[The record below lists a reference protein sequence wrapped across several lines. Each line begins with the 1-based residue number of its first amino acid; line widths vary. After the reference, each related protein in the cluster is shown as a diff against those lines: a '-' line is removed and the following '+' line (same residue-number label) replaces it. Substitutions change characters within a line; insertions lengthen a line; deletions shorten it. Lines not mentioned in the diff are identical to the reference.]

1 MGSTIHSCFNNSHTI
16 AILHTLEY
24 KTTQKMRI
32 ILVSLISV
40 VTGGGVLSAN
50 ETNADYKYL
59 FDGCCRGKAKPVR
72 AAGDMSHAKC
82 AAECKKEPTCIAI
95 ETAGWNKK
103 SGQYGSCY
111 LFKDSGKKEI
121 TNGGCNTSG
130 DKKCFEKIDEKE
142 EEEEEK

>member
-1 MGSTIHSCFNNSHTI
+1 MGPEYHFVLL
-16 AILHTLEY
+16 AIYSSLLY
-24 KTTQKMRI
+24 FI
-32 ILVSLISV
+32 SNLIL
-40 VTGGGVLSAN
+40 
-50 ETNADYKYL
+50 ADYKYL

-72 AAGDMSHAKC
+72 AAGDMTHAKC
-82 AAECKKEPTCIAI
+82 AAECEKDSKCIAI

-130 DKKCFEKIDEKE
+130 HLKCFGKKGE
-142 EEEEEK
+142 